1 MNSIKNT
8 IKEAIDIFSQ
18 ETDQS
23 WPRFSRVDI
32 SSDAARERMAKLI
45 DKYIKERYPA
55 MHKAEDE
62 NEDCC
67 GNDCGCH

>member
-45 DKYIKERYPA
+45 DKYIKER
-55 MHKAEDE
+55 
-62 NEDCC
+62 
-67 GNDCGCH
+67 